1 MGSHG
6 RAPAAGHRD
15 AHGNLAQES
24 AHHAD
29 QAFGRSVRISREPHP
44 QQRPSARRRADARGL
59 ICFAQRKRTNQR
71 SHRASAQRHPARGS
85 AQFHHHR
92 TNSTAGGG
100 AFRRASGRHDEQ
112 TPPGQHRLSAA
123 SGDVPRARVDQIFP
137 QRNRRRLWR
146 ARSRHGFAR
155 LQAREKADEGAGQH
169 SPDDFVHRQLVATLS
184 ACVRLS
190 GCLTKSEAL
199 HLKRVSVMKFS
210 VTKEKLLEGLQQVQN
225 VVSTRTTL
233 PILSNVL
240 LQANGSE
247 VHVTTTDLD
256 VGVRGSFEAQ
266 VEKEGATTL
275 RARRL
280 FNIVRELPSSEI
292 QIDVDGKNAASIRSG
307 QSFFKILG
315 LPEEEFPPLPKFENA
330 KVVTIRQKDLRD
342 GLRKTSYAIST
353 DEPRYVLNGLLFSLK
368 ENKLTLVATDG
379 RRLAMV
385 DIELEFPRSHEADI
399 IVPTKA
405 VTELGRLLMDDGE
418 VKMSIGSGQIAFEL
432 NNTLLV
438 SKLIEGNYPNYKQ
451 VIPTETKERVTLERE
466 TFLNSLRRVSLL
478 ASDKSNSI
486 KLNFT
491 KNNIDITANTPEV
504 GEAKEALPVTYKG
517 REFSIA
523 FNPEFLM
530 APLRNLT
537 EDEVFLD
544 LIDEMS
550 PGVLKIQTPFL
561 YVLMPMRISS

>member
-1 MGSHG
+1 
-6 RAPAAGHRD
+6 
-15 AHGNLAQES
+15 
-24 AHHAD
+24 
-29 QAFGRSVRISREPHP
+29 
-44 QQRPSARRRADARGL
+44 
-59 ICFAQRKRTNQR
+59 
-71 SHRASAQRHPARGS
+71 
-85 AQFHHHR
+85 
-92 TNSTAGGG
+92 
-100 AFRRASGRHDEQ
+100 
-112 TPPGQHRLSAA
+112 
-123 SGDVPRARVDQIFP
+123 
-137 QRNRRRLWR
+137 
-146 ARSRHGFAR
+146 
-155 LQAREKADEGAGQH
+155 
-169 SPDDFVHRQLVATLS
+169 
-184 ACVRLS
+184 
-190 GCLTKSEAL
+190 
-199 HLKRVSVMKFS
+199 MKFS
-210 VTKEKLLEGLQQVQN
+210 VTKEKLLECLQQVQN

-240 LQANGSE
+240 LQTNGSE
-247 VHVTTTDLD
+247 VRLTTTDLD

-275 RARRL
+275 PARRL
-280 FNIVRELPSSEI
+280 FNIIRELPSSEI
-292 QIDVDGKNAASIRSG
+292 QFDVDGKNAASIRSG

-315 LPEEEFPPLPKFENA
+315 LPEEEFPPLPKFDDS

-353 DEPRYVLNGLLFSLK
+353 DETRYVLNGVLFSFK
-368 ENKLTLVATDG
+368 DNKLTLVATDG

-385 DIELEFPRSHEADI
+385 DIDLEFPRSHEGDI

-405 VTELGRLLMDDGE
+405 VTELQRLLTEDGDLR
-418 VKMSIGSGQIAFEL
+418 VSVSSGQIAFDLEKA
-432 NNTLLV
+432 LLV
-438 SKLIEGNYPNYKQ
+438 SKLIEGNYPNYRQ
-451 VIPTETKERVTLERE
+451 VIPAEMKERVTLERE

-486 KLNFT
+486 KLNFS

-504 GEAKEALPVTYKG
+504 GEAKESLAVSYKG

-537 EDEVFLD
+537 EDEIFLD

-550 PGVLKIQTPFL
+550 PGVIKIQSPFL

>member
-1 MGSHG
+1 
-6 RAPAAGHRD
+6 
-15 AHGNLAQES
+15 
-24 AHHAD
+24 
-29 QAFGRSVRISREPHP
+29 
-44 QQRPSARRRADARGL
+44 
-59 ICFAQRKRTNQR
+59 
-71 SHRASAQRHPARGS
+71 
-85 AQFHHHR
+85 
-92 TNSTAGGG
+92 
-100 AFRRASGRHDEQ
+100 
-112 TPPGQHRLSAA
+112 
-123 SGDVPRARVDQIFP
+123 
-137 QRNRRRLWR
+137 
-146 ARSRHGFAR
+146 
-155 LQAREKADEGAGQH
+155 
-169 SPDDFVHRQLVATLS
+169 
-184 ACVRLS
+184 
-190 GCLTKSEAL
+190 
-199 HLKRVSVMKFS
+199 MKFS
-210 VTKEKLLEGLQQVQN
+210 VTKEKLLECLQQVQN

-240 LQANGSE
+240 LQTNGSE
-247 VHVTTTDLD
+247 VRLTTTDLD

-275 RARRL
+275 PARRL
-280 FNIVRELPSSEI
+280 FNIIRELPSSEI
-292 QIDVDGKNAASIRSG
+292 QFDVDGKNAASIRSG

-315 LPEEEFPPLPKFENA
+315 LPEEEFPPLPKFDDS

-353 DEPRYVLNGLLFSLK
+353 DETRYVLNGVLFSFK
-368 ENKLTLVATDG
+368 DNKLTLVATDG

-385 DIELEFPRSHEADI
+385 DIDLEFPRSHEGDI

-405 VTELGRLLMDDGE
+405 VTELHRLLTDEGDLR
-418 VKMSIGSGQIAFEL
+418 VSVGSGQIAFDLEKA
-432 NNTLLV
+432 LLV
-438 SKLIEGNYPNYKQ
+438 SKLIEGNYPNYRQ
-451 VIPTETKERVTLERE
+451 VIPGEMKERVTLERE

-486 KLNFT
+486 KLNFA

-504 GEAKEALPVTYKG
+504 GEAKESLAVAYKG

-537 EDEVFLD
+537 EDEIFLD

-550 PGVLKIQTPFL
+550 PGVIKIQSPFL

>member
-1 MGSHG
+1 
-6 RAPAAGHRD
+6 
-15 AHGNLAQES
+15 
-24 AHHAD
+24 
-29 QAFGRSVRISREPHP
+29 
-44 QQRPSARRRADARGL
+44 
-59 ICFAQRKRTNQR
+59 
-71 SHRASAQRHPARGS
+71 
-85 AQFHHHR
+85 
-92 TNSTAGGG
+92 
-100 AFRRASGRHDEQ
+100 
-112 TPPGQHRLSAA
+112 
-123 SGDVPRARVDQIFP
+123 
-137 QRNRRRLWR
+137 
-146 ARSRHGFAR
+146 
-155 LQAREKADEGAGQH
+155 
-169 SPDDFVHRQLVATLS
+169 
-184 ACVRLS
+184 
-190 GCLTKSEAL
+190 
-199 HLKRVSVMKFS
+199 MKFS
-210 VTKEKLLEGLQQVQN
+210 ATKEKLLEGLQQVQN

-240 LQANGSE
+240 LQAKGGE
-247 VHVTTTDLD
+247 VHLTTTDLD
-256 VGVRGSFEAQ
+256 VGVRGAFEAS
-266 VEKEGATTL
+266 VEKDGATTL
-275 RARRL
+275 PARRL
-280 FNIVRELPSSEI
+280 FTIIRELPSSEVSI
-292 QIDVDGKNAASIRSG
+292 EVDGKNAASIRSG

-330 KVVTIRQKDLRD
+330 KNVTIPQKALRD
-342 GLRKTSYAIST
+342 GLKKTSYAIST
-353 DEPRYVLNGLLFSLK
+353 DETRYVLNGLLFSFK

-385 DIELEFPRSHEADI
+385 DIELEFPKSHEADI

-405 VTELGRLLMDDGE
+405 VTELGRLLTEDGE
-418 VKMSIGSGQIAFEL
+418 VKVSVGSGQIAFDL

-486 KLNFT
+486 KLNFS

-504 GEAKEALPVTYKG
+504 GEAKESLPVAYKG
-517 REFSIA
+517 RDFSIA

-530 APLRNLT
+530 APLRALG